1 MNENREIEGITN
13 KDSQEIPEE
22 VEQEVERQI
31 ELEHA
36 NIPKGMGYCHMY
48 WARKKV
54 LLKERGYD
62 WKSPAE
68 QHPNILFD

>member
-1 MNENREIEGITN
+1 MN
-13 KDSQEIPEE
+13 IPEE
-22 VEQEVERQI
+22 IEKEVDEQI
-31 ELEHA
+31 EKEHE

-68 QHPNILFD
+68 LNKNILFD